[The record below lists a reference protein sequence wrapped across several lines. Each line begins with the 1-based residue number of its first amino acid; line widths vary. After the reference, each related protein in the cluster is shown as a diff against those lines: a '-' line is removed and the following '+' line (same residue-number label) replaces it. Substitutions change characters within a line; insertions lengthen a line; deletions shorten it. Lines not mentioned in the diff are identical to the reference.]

1 MLCGFRTGSEPEEKR
16 LSPLDSPGRATPFE
30 GALTR
35 LRHYRAAAQQALE
48 ALSRKVVL
56 LPALSLV
63 ATVAAV
69 GFYSIVSYRS
79 VEAHMQALVEAEL
92 RQVAAPLNSMLGE
105 IASLTVRSAD
115 DLALNPD
122 RDAAATLRQLHP
134 LIADRPMM
142 SGMAVFDTKGG
153 LVANTAPFLW
163 PEAARLETL
172 ARASESGR
180 VELSAPFDIG
190 GQPYAAVAATYR
202 SPTGAPL
209 GDVAVFFPLQFLR
222 EWFQLANLPDPGELA
237 LLDGSGRVWMRSLG
251 EGATGMR
258 ATFKSAGAIPLG
270 WFGLSLAAGLEP
282 GAELRVWWRESGGSL
297 IFFTI
302 MSLLGT
308 GMVALVSRSIYRES
322 LEREAAVEAVAE
334 SEQRFRELTEVAAD
348 WIWETDSE
356 HRYTRFSGLIRRA
369 SAVAGGL
376 PIGRSR
382 MESMVEILEPGS
394 LAEHRATVAR
404 REPFRDVIF
413 GVSLPNGQRGWIK
426 SSGRPIFAP
435 DGSFLGYRGTGTDVT
450 GEIENSIRARTAERQ
465 LVEAVESSPWAFALF
480 DRDDRLV
487 LCNSRYRM
495 LFEAGQ
501 RNEVT
506 LGKTFEEL
514 LRGRVENGSIASTGA
529 DRAAWMAQR
538 LAYHR
543 NPVGTFELKQRDGR
557 WVQAVEQRTKDGRT
571 ISIFIEINALKERED
586 ALRKSEEQ
594 FRITFDAAPIGMAII
609 GVDGHYLRA
618 NAALC
623 QLLGY
628 TEEEFRAMKV
638 ADLTHPEDRP
648 TIDQLNAQLVSGTMQ
663 QVELEKRYVAKSGGV
678 VHALTR
684 IGAVRDA
691 DGRPTQFLSQI
702 VDITNRK
709 SAEHELIAAKEQAEL
724 ANRTKSEFLANMS
737 HELRTPLN
745 AIIGFSE
752 IVAGELFGSIGAPR
766 YVEYARDIHASG
778 IHLLSIISDI
788 LDLSKIEAGRRELSE
803 SVVDL
808 YEAAESCLR
817 LVRGRA
823 DDGGVR
829 LLNAVARPI
838 TPLFADERAV
848 KQILLNLLSNA
859 VKFTPEGGR
868 VSVRT
873 ELRPDGGLTV
883 LVEDTGIGIAPENIP
898 RALAPFS
905 QVDSSLSRRY
915 EGTGLGLP
923 LVKSL
928 VELHGGRLELSSEL
942 GRGTTAAVVFPA
954 FRVHG

>member
-1 MLCGFRTGSEPEEKR
+1 M
-16 LSPLDSPGRATPFE
+16 
-30 GALTR
+30 
-35 LRHYRAAAQQALE
+35 
-48 ALSRKVVL
+48 L
-56 LPALSLV
+56 LPALSLL
-63 ATVAAV
+63 AAVAAV
-69 GFYSIVSYRS
+69 GFYAVVSYRT
-79 VEAHMQALVEAEL
+79 VETHMQALVEAEL
-92 RQVAAPLNSMLGE
+92 RQVAAPLNSMFGE
-105 IASLTVRSAD
+105 LESLTVRSAD
-115 DLALNPD
+115 ALALSAGTDP
-122 RDAAATLRQLHP
+122 AETLRQLRP
-134 LIADRPMM
+134 LIAERPMM
-142 SGMAVFDTKGG
+142 TGIAVFTPRGVP
-153 LVANTAPFLW
+153 LASTAPFAW
-163 PEAARLETL
+163 PEAARQEVL
-172 ARASESGR
+172 ARAAESGR
-180 VELSAPFDIG
+180 VELSAPFEVG
-190 GQPYAAVAATYR
+190 GQHYAAVAATFR
-202 SPTGAPL
+202 SPTGAAR
-209 GDVAVFFPLQFLR
+209 GHVAVFFPLQFLHD
-222 EWFQLANLPDPGELA
+222 WFQLANLPDPGELA
-237 LLDGSGRVWMRSLG
+237 LYGPGGKIWLRGLGDRPAASLPPF
-251 EGATGMR
+251 R
-258 ATFKSAGAIPLG
+258 PSASTALG
-270 WFGLSLAAGLEP
+270 WFGLSLAAGLDP

-297 IFFTI
+297 ILLMGI
-302 MSLLGT
+302 SLLGA
-308 GMVALVSRSIYRES
+308 GMVSLVSRSIYRES
-322 LEREAAVEAVAE
+322 LEREAAVEAVAQ

-382 MESMVEILEPGS
+382 IESIAEMQDPGA
-394 LAEHRATVAR
+394 LADHIAAVAR
-404 REPFRDVIF
+404 REPFRDIIF
-413 GVSLPNGQRGWIK
+413 RVSSPTGQRSWIK

-435 DGSFLGYRGTGTDVT
+435 DGSFIGYRGTGTDVT

-480 DRDDRLV
+480 DREDRLV
-487 LCNSRYRM
+487 LCNSRYRE

-501 RNEVT
+501 RNQVT

-514 LRGRVENGSIASTGA
+514 LRGRIDTGSIVSAGA
-529 DRAAWMAQR
+529 DPDAWITAR
-538 LAYHR
+538 LAYHH
-543 NPVGTFELKQRDGR
+543 NPVGTFEFKQRDGR
-557 WVQAVEQRTKDGRT
+557 WVQAVEQRTDDGRT
-571 ISIFIEINALKERED
+571 ISIFIEINALMERED

-609 GVDGHYLRA
+609 GADGHYQRA

-628 TEEEFRAMKV
+628 TAEELRALKV

-648 TIDQLNAQLVSGTMQ
+648 VTDQLNAQLVSGKLE
-663 QVELEKRYVAKSGGV
+663 QVELEKRYLAKGGGV

-684 IGAVRDA
+684 IGTVRDG
-691 DGRPTQFLSQI
+691 DGQPTQFLSQI
-702 VDITNRK
+702 IDITNRK

-752 IVAGELFGSIGAPR
+752 IVAGELFGPIGSAR

-803 SVVDL
+803 GVVDL

-823 DDGGVR
+823 DDGGIK
-829 LLNAVARPI
+829 LLNAVTRPI
-838 TPLFADERAV
+838 TPLYADERAV

-868 VSVRT
+868 VTVRT
-873 ELRPDGGLTV
+873 ELHADGALVV
-883 LVEDTGIGIAPENIP
+883 LVEDTGIGIAQENIP

-928 VELHGGRLELSSEL
+928 VELHGGRLELTSEV

-954 FRVHG
+954 DRVHG